1 MALGILMILFLG
13 MSVFSVVGLSF
24 LYLMKS
30 PGARQVIF
38 YIMAVWG
45 MVIAVISATSLP
57 TNYTLERLITW
68 AIGFLSVAGIV
79 LHIRSA
85 EDKARIAARLLVTVS
100 VAGGI
105 IKLFL
110 L

>member
-1 MALGILMILFLG
+1 MILFIV
-13 MSVFSVVGLSF
+13 MSAVSVVGISL

-30 PGARQVIF
+30 PRAQQVIF

-45 MVIAVISATSLP
+45 MFIAAYGATGLP

-79 LHIRSA
+79 LHIRSS
-85 EDKARIAARLLVTVS
+85 EDKARMAARLLVTIS

>member
-1 MALGILMILFLG
+1 MKALLRRAKHYSPLA
-13 MSVFSVVGLSF
+13 
-24 LYLMKS
+24 LYLVKS

-45 MVIAVISATSLP
+45 MVIAVVSATSLP

-68 AIGFLSVAGIV
+68 AIGFLSAAGIV
-79 LHIRSA
+79 IHIRSA
-85 EDKARIAARLLVTVS
+85 EDRAGMAARLLVTVS

-105 IKLFL
+105 MKLCL
-110 L
+110 P

>member
-1 MALGILMILFLG
+1 MKALLRRAKHYSPLA
-13 MSVFSVVGLSF
+13 
-24 LYLMKS
+24 LYLVKS

-38 YIMAVWG
+38 YIMAIWG
-45 MVIAVISATSLP
+45 MIIAVVSATSLP

-79 LHIRSA
+79 LHIRSS
-85 EDKARIAARLLVTVS
+85 EDKARMAARLLVTIS

-105 IKLFL
+105 IKMFL

>member
-1 MALGILMILFLG
+1 MALGLLMILFIV
-13 MSVFSVVGLSF
+13 MSAVSVVGISL

-30 PGARQVIF
+30 PRAQQVIF

-45 MVIAVISATSLP
+45 MFIAAYGATGLP

-79 LHIRSA
+79 LHIRSS
-85 EDKARIAARLLVTVS
+85 EDKARMAARLLVTIS

>member
-1 MALGILMILFLG
+1 MKALLRRAKHYSPLA
-13 MSVFSVVGLSF
+13 
-24 LYLMKS
+24 LYLVKS

-38 YIMAVWG
+38 YIMAIWG
-45 MVIAVISATSLP
+45 MIIAVVSATSLP

-79 LHIRSA
+79 LHIRSS
-85 EDKARIAARLLVTVS
+85 EDKARMAARLLVTIS